1 MLSLVRRRG
10 VSVCLQAARG
20 QVGQHPA
27 VATALHAPCRHFA
40 DDAAG
45 SQEIDLD
52 KPQVRSV
59 GSPKVRALADQIV
72 ALNMLEVA
80 DLSDLLKEKLGLT
93 GMMGAPMGM
102 FAPQGGAAPQAA
114 GAPAAAA
121 PAAPKA
127 AEKTEFDV
135 KLESFDAAN
144 KIKIIKEVRAATGLG
159 LKEAK
164 DLVRAPRE
172 AGVLAALVFPRHAL
186 RGPPRAVLTDPLATA
201 PSVCSALCLPGGG
214 RAGGGE
220 EGPKEGRG

>member
-1 MLSLVRRRG
+1 MLSLVRQRG

-20 QVGQHPA
+20 QLQAQQHPV
-27 VATALHAPCRHFA
+27 VAHCLHASSRLFA
-40 DDAAG
+40 DDASAAG
-45 SQEIDLD
+45 EIDLG

-80 DLSDLLKEKLGLT
+80 DLSDLLKEKLGLS

-102 FAPQGGAAPQAA
+102 FAPQSGAASPAA
-114 GAPAAAA
+114 GAAAAAA

-135 KLESFDAAN
+135 KLESYDAAN

-164 DLVRAPRE
+164 DLVRAPTE
-172 AGVLAALVFPRHAL
+172 HAAGVFHWLCSPK
-186 RGPPRAVLTDPLATA
+186 PAVQ
-201 PSVCSALCLPGGG
+201 PSSCAD
-214 RAGGGE
+214 
-220 EGPKEGRG
+220 

>member
-10 VSVCLQAARG
+10 ASFCLQAARG
-20 QVGQHPA
+20 QGQAPQPV
-27 VATALHAPCRHFA
+27 VAPLLHASCRLFA
-40 DDAAG
+40 DSASAAG
-45 SQEIDLD
+45 DIDLD

-102 FAPQGGAAPQAA
+102 FAPQGAAAAPAA
-114 GAPAAAA
+114 GAAAAAA

-127 AEKTEFDV
+127 PEKTEFDV
-135 KLESFDAAN
+135 KLESYDAAN

-164 DLVRAPRE
+164 DLVRAPTKHRLR
-172 AGVLAALVFPRHAL
+172 APNNPRST
-186 RGPPRAVLTDPLATA
+186 PSRAD
-201 PSVCSALCLPGGG
+201 CLPRTALTPIPCRW
-214 RAGGGE
+214 RA
-220 EGPKEGRG
+220 RRRW